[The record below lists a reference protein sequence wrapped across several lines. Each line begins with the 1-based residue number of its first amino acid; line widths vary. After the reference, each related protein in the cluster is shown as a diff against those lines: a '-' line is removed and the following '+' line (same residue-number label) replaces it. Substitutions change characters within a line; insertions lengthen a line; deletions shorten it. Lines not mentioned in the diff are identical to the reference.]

1 MIRIEMK
8 NVNKK
13 IHSIEYLNH
22 IGVINDHQLSI
33 DALLV
38 HSNVSIVTMMMILT
52 QNNLFSKHISLSMK
66 SSNNHFMT
74 NLQYKISST
83 VFVRFQQKKKTKT
96 IHKAYTCK
104 HANDTSC
111 IRVLL
116 GIHYSAYI
124 FVTLFY
130 IIIIHIDIVIKSYK
144 LMDLYNLN
152 EIFDNE

>member
-1 MIRIEMK
+1 MIID
-8 NVNKK
+8 
-13 IHSIEYLNH
+13 
-22 IGVINDHQLSI
+22 DHQLSI
-33 DALLV
+33 DVLLV
-38 HSNVSIVTMMMILT
+38 HSNVSIVMMMILT
-52 QNNLFSKHISLSMK
+52 QNNLFSKHTSLSLK
-66 SSNNHFMT
+66 SSNIIILWQIYNIKSQV
-74 NLQYKISST
+74 QYSLDSS
-83 VFVRFQQKKKTKT
+83 KKKTKT